1 MNIDNFIIKSF
12 DQFTGFNRST
22 GELEVVMDELN
33 DFTFSQEEE
42 KQDVT
47 GRGGRIIGSIKK
59 NKKVTGKGSNGYLT
73 GGALAT
79 LLGCEIEEGK
89 QLIKYTDTISIQNNS
104 GSTNKKAVGTIGNE
118 IGTIYVRD
126 INNAYISGGKRL
138 IQVAAE
144 PKTGE
149 FTYDPETKAITLFAG
164 DIPDNTEV
172 IAFYYTEIDGKKLS
186 NDANSYS
193 KVLDSFI
200 DVTCSDACDNLFH
213 GQFIISR
220 ADFSGTFD
228 ISGGSDASK
237 LSFEFTSLP
246 DSCSGKT
253 KLWDFIIFD

>member
-73 GGALAT
+73 GGALAA
-79 LLGCEIEEGK
+79 LIGCETEEGK
-89 QLIKYTDTISIQNNS
+89 HFVKYTDTILIKNNS
-104 GSTNKKAVGTIGNE
+104 GSLNKKAVGTTGNE
-118 IGTIYVRD
+118 IETIYVRD
-126 INNAYISGGKRL
+126 VNNSYISGGKRL
-138 IQVAAE
+138 TQVASE

-149 FTYDPETKAITLFAG
+149 FTYNPETNEITLFAG
-164 DIPDNTEV
+164 DVPDNTEV
-172 IAFYYTEIDGKKLS
+172 IAFYYTEVDGKNFS

-193 KVLDSFI
+193 KVLNAFI

-228 ISGGSDASK
+228 IAGGSDAPK

-253 KLWDFIIFD
+253 KLWDFIVFD